1 MSISIDHVA
10 VLVPARDEESLLPR
24 CLRSIQFARQGL
36 QAHVSSDVI
45 VVSDRSLDR
54 TRAIGTK
61 LLGSSGVAVAL
72 EAGCVGVARAVAAT
86 LAVTRFQGIPACKF
100 WLANTDA
107 DCEVPPTWLR
117 DQLELASRGVQGVT
131 GVIDVDDFREHQAHV
146 PQRFRS
152 TYRVHADGT
161 HPHVHGANLG
171 VRLDAYLRAGGWGPL
186 RHSEDHDLWTRL
198 RESAASLVSDAS
210 LVVVTS
216 GRRVGRAP
224 SGFAA
229 ALAAHNME

>member
-1 MSISIDHVA
+1 MIASIDHVA
-10 VLVPARDEESLLPR
+10 VLVPARDEERLLPR
-24 CLRSIQFARQGL
+24 CLRSIQIARQGL
-36 QAHVSSDVI
+36 PAHVSSDVI
-45 VVSDRSLDR
+45 VISDRSLDR
-54 TRAIGTK
+54 TCAIATE

-72 EAGCVGVARAVAAT
+72 EAGCVGVARAVAAS
-86 LAVTRFQGIPACKF
+86 LAITRFQGSQACRC

-117 DQLELASRGVQGVT
+117 EQLELASHGVQGVT
-131 GVIDVDDFREHQAHV
+131 GVIEVDDFREHQPHV

-152 TYRVHADGT
+152 TYPIHADGT

-171 VRLDAYLRAGGWGPL
+171 VRLDAYTRAGGWGPL
-186 RHSEDHDLWTRL
+186 RHSEDHDLWRRL
-198 RESAASLVSDAS
+198 RESGASLVSDAS

-229 ALAAHNME
+229 ALAAHNTE